1 MNPPPILETGFTHWL
16 DYSHAL
22 GIDDSLAGGGG
33 VKATCE
39 ICGVTFLIGGGCGVE
54 SVASKTAME

>member
-22 GIDDSLAGGGG
+22 GIDDSLAENDQN
-33 VKATCE
+33 K
-39 ICGVTFLIGGGCGVE
+39 
-54 SVASKTAME
+54 